1 MDTAP
6 IRKLWW
12 LAGDGT
18 VNQLPW
24 YCPGECIRRVCSRWL
39 REIDICEL
47 QGYWSAALALRAD
60 AVRQVEFAQL
70 SVEPAD
76 RREVGI
82 YENFFRS
89 TVLFRVPYFMVESL
103 ISMKFRLEI

>member
-47 QGYWSAALALRAD
+47 RGYWSAALALRAD
-60 AVRQVEFAQL
+60 AVQQVEFAQL
-70 SVEPAD
+70 
-76 RREVGI
+76 
-82 YENFFRS
+82 
-89 TVLFRVPYFMVESL
+89 
-103 ISMKFRLEI
+103 